1 MTDRLRSNSYPNSNS
16 GIMANELSPRKTM
29 FILVI
34 VVGCFAVLW
43 PKVFYPMLVGS
54 LNNHVKPSP
63 IDRTAGC
70 CDVISDMD
78 VDTIKIMSEVCS
90 TIIKKEGEEEGAPLT
105 GREIIARCRSAV
117 LETCGI
123 DISAVLQQ
131 QVRLGHTTKQIL
143 DQVRSMNGS
152 LCLKYNFGVAP
163 WKLGVP
169 HAVKMGP
176 SSSVRQERP
185 THLRSEMVHP
195 AFKERGR
202 AIPQTTTSPPSRF
215 VAAKRVVEGRPGPI
229 PAMRPTMGGPGHVV
243 PPPKQGTG
251 SIGLIMPIYTI
262 GIIIFKKQPESLY
275 PPVDPDPRFRKEVFE
290 SERFVNAM
298 SALLDEVDQEMAT
311 RRQGSQVAED
321 GMANGKVVHQ
331 EEPSVKVMGM
341 EMRASCEGGQ
351 KWSRPESPLEPH
363 PVDQKP
369 LEPEEPPQEIILE
382 GSLPPQSHHLLVSDS
397 ATEAEKSSEEDPA
410 VVLAGKMTLSVIIKW
425 IISISFIQLI
435 LPL

>member
-1 MTDRLRSNSYPNSNS
+1 MTDRIRSSSYPNSNP
-16 GIMANELSPRKTM
+16 GVMANELSPRKTM

-54 LNNHVKPSP
+54 LSHQTKPSP
-63 IDRTAGC
+63 IDRSTGC

-78 VDTIKIMSEVCS
+78 VDTIKIMSEVCN
-90 TIIKKEGEEEGAPLT
+90 TIIKKNSEDGVSLT
-105 GREIIARCRSAV
+105 GREIIARCHSAV
-117 LETCGI
+117 LDTCGI
-123 DISAVLQQ
+123 DISAVLQE
-131 QVRLGHTTKQIL
+131 QVRLGQTTKQIL

-152 LCLKYNFGVAP
+152 LCLKYNFGVSP

-169 HAVKMGP
+169 HTIKVAP
-176 SSSVRQERP
+176 SSSIRQERP
-185 THLRSEMVHP
+185 SHLRSEMVHP

-262 GIIIFKKQPESLY
+262 GIVIFFTYTVMKIIFKKQPESLY

-290 SERFVNAM
+290 AERCHRANRDGVSSKLGELFSMYLNSTVGGTCL
-298 SALLDEVDQEMAT
+298 SIHCEIRDQFEGDVLSWCCYRSRFCFSFTHIEEV
-311 RRQGSQVAED
+311 
-321 GMANGKVVHQ
+321 
-331 EEPSVKVMGM
+331 
-341 EMRASCEGGQ
+341 
-351 KWSRPESPLEPH
+351 LY
-363 PVDQKP
+363 
-369 LEPEEPPQEIILE
+369 L
-382 GSLPPQSHHLLVSDS
+382 
-397 ATEAEKSSEEDPA
+397 
-410 VVLAGKMTLSVIIKW
+410 
-425 IISISFIQLI
+425 F
-435 LPL
+435 